1 MKTGI
6 YSDEESQEIF
16 KYLEENYSGE
26 GFSQHLQKRLTDF
39 EDVPQDEKVFINA
52 KSLEKTKELSL
63 LPISIPSIFLIGNGN
78 LRLLFE
84 NDNESLGIQI
94 LEDGFQIVHLEKNAT
109 PQYTLK

>member
-1 MKTGI
+1 MKSGI
-6 YSDEESQEIF
+6 YTNEESQEVF

-26 GFSQHLQKRLTDF
+26 GFNQHLEKRLTDF
-39 EDVPQDEKVFINA
+39 IDLPEDEKVVIN
-52 KSLEKTKELSL
+52 KLSLEKAKALSL
-63 LPISIPSIFLIGNGN
+63 LPIDVSGIFLLGNGN